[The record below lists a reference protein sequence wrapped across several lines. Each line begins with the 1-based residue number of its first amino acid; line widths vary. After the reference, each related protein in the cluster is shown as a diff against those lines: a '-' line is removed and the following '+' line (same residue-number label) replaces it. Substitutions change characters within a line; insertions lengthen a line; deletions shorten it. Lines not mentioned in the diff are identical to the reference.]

1 MMQKKV
7 DSIAKVKAKESG
19 KTDKEKVKKKGGNN
33 MKLTPRLEAIAEMV
47 RGYDCLADVGT
58 DHGYL
63 PIALIETN
71 GIQRAI
77 ASDVNEAPLENA
89 RSAVFEAGLEESI
102 ELRLGSGL
110 EPYQVGDAD
119 VFVLAGMG
127 GQLMCTLLDSGQQ
140 VARSASC
147 LVLQPMQAQAE
158 LRVWLSENGYNIEE
172 ACIAREG
179 EKFYEIMK
187 VVTGQMDKL
196 TWTQQNLGV
205 NVHVDENYREFLAY
219 KKRVQE
225 KIIGG
230 LEIGKRE
237 EALAEARQ
245 VLGLIEGAIEA
256 VSKGE
261 NHAGKCT

>member
-1 MMQKKV
+1 
-7 DSIAKVKAKESG
+7 
-19 KTDKEKVKKKGGNN
+19 

-47 RGYDCLADVGT
+47 RGYRCLADVGT

-63 PIALIETN
+63 PIALIESQ
-71 GIQRAI
+71 GIKRAI

-89 RSAVFEAGLEESI
+89 RSAVFEAGLEDSI

-127 GQLMCTLLDSGQQ
+127 GQLMCSLLEVGQE

-158 LRVWLSENGYNIEE
+158 LRVWLSENDYKIEA

-187 VVTGQMDKL
+187 VVNGHMGNL
-196 TWTQQNLGV
+196 SWTEQNLGV
-205 NVHVDENYREFLAY
+205 NVLVDENYREFLAY

-225 KIIGG
+225 KIIAG

-237 EALAEARQ
+237 EALAEAR
-245 VLGLIEGAIEA
+245 VDLSLIEAAIQA
-256 VSKGE
+256 VS
-261 NHAGKCT
+261 

>member
-1 MMQKKV
+1 
-7 DSIAKVKAKESG
+7 
-19 KTDKEKVKKKGGNN
+19 

-47 RGYDCLADVGT
+47 RGYGCLADVGT

-63 PIALIETN
+63 PIALIESQ
-71 GIQRAI
+71 GIKRAI

-89 RSAVFEAGLEESI
+89 RSAVFEAGLEDSI

-127 GQLMCTLLDSGQQ
+127 GQLMCSLLEVGQE

-158 LRVWLSENGYNIEE
+158 LRMWLSENDYKIEA

-187 VVTGQMDKL
+187 VVTGQMGAL
-196 TWTQQNLGV
+196 SWHQQNLGV
-205 NVHVDENYREFLAY
+205 NVKQDENYREFLAY

-225 KIIGG
+225 KIIAG

-237 EALAEARQ
+237 EALTEAR
-245 VLGLIEGAIEA
+245 VDLSLIEAAIEA
-256 VSKGE
+256 AKGE
-261 NHAGKCT
+261 NHAG